1 MRTHGACAPRGT
13 AQPMGPP
20 GRVWDNAA
28 FAPQHAVMDPFFARA
43 YAAHRAGRLA
53 DAERDYRAAIDADPV
68 HADALHL
75 LGVLRHQQGRHE
87 EAADLVGRAVA
98 LRPNDAA
105 LQLNLGNA
113 LKALGRLD
121 GAIERFR
128 NALSLAPEFPLA
140 HYNLGNAYAQAGR
153 HEDAVDA
160 FEKSLRLQPN
170 DASTYN
176 NLGNALHA
184 LGRAEEAVAAFSRAL
199 ALRPGHAGAHNN
211 LGMALAALGR
221 PDDAIA
227 HYRAALAAEPRY
239 VAAHFNL
246 GNTLDALGRHE
257 PAVAAFEAALALQPA
272 FPPALLGLGN
282 ALAALA
288 RYAEAIARFER
299 AVGLDPQLALAWLGL
314 GNAHHAL
321 GGHEAAL
328 RAFDQALRLRPE
340 LASAQLNRALTL
352 LTLGDFE
359 RGLPAYESRLEI
371 ATAAANAAMPG
382 AAADAGSPAR
392 WRGEPI
398 ADRTLLIEAEQGFG
412 DTLQFLRFVP
422 LARARAGRVALVVPR
437 ELAPLVA
444 PLAQAWRVTLAAADE
459 ARPLADLHCPLLS
472 LPLAL
477 GTRMDTIPGTRRY
490 LDVPA
495 AYRRRW
501 RGSLG
506 GQAKVKIGLA
516 WSGRIHAHENR
527 TMPAAALAPLFA
539 LPGVDWLVLQPD
551 LTDEDKRAL
560 DIHARTASIHRF
572 DGRISDF
579 ADTAAIV
586 DRLDAVVSVDTSIA
600 HLAGALGK
608 PLWLMLPFAADW
620 RWFANTDRSPWY
632 PSARLARQRSPGQ
645 WSPVV
650 EDVARTLAREFPGPG

>member
-1 MRTHGACAPRGT
+1 
-13 AQPMGPP
+13 
-20 GRVWDNAA
+20 
-28 FAPQHAVMDPFFARA
+28 MDSFFARA
-43 YAAHRAGRLA
+43 YAAHRDGRLV
-53 DAERDYRAAIDADPV
+53 DAERDYRAAIEADPV
-68 HADALHL
+68 HTDALHL

-87 EAADLVGRAVA
+87 EAADLVSRAVA
-98 LRPNDAA
+98 LRPDDAA

-128 NALSLAPEFPLA
+128 NALTLAPEFPLA

-170 DASTYN
+170 DASTFN

-184 LGRAEEAVAAFSRAL
+184 LGRSDEAIAAFSRAL

-211 LGMALAALGR
+211 LGMAFAALAR
-221 PDDAIA
+221 PDDAVA
-227 HYRAALAAEPRY
+227 QFRAALAAEPRY

-246 GNTLDALGRHE
+246 GNTLDAVGRHDE
-257 PAVAAFEAALALQPA
+257 AVEAFAAALALQPA

-282 ALAALA
+282 ALAALG
-288 RYAEAIARFER
+288 RHAEAIARFER

-321 GGHEAAL
+321 GAHQAAL
-328 RAFDQALRLRPE
+328 RAFDQALRLRPD
-340 LASAQLNRALTL
+340 LASAHLNRALTL
-352 LTLGDFE
+352 LTLGDFG
-359 RGLPAYESRLEI
+359 RGLPAYESRFAVAAA
-371 ATAAANAAMPG
+371 ATATG
-382 AAADAGSPAR
+382 RLAAAPPEPPVPPR

-398 ADRTLLIEAEQGFG
+398 ADKTLWIEAEQGFG

-422 LARARAGRVALVVPR
+422 LACERAGRIVLTVQR
-437 ELAPLVA
+437 ELAPLVE
-444 PLAQAWRVTLAAADE
+444 PLAQTWRVTLTVAGE
-459 ARPLADLHCPLLS
+459 ARPQADLHCPLLS

-477 GTRMDTIPGTRRY
+477 GTRLDALPSSRRY
-490 LDVPA
+490 LEAPA

-506 GQAKVKIGLA
+506 GHAKVKIGLA
-516 WSGRIHAHENR
+516 WSGRIQAHENR
-527 TMPAAALAPLFA
+527 ALPVTLLAPLFA
-539 LPGVDWLVLQPD
+539 LAGIDWLVLQPNLSD
-551 LTDEDKRAL
+551 DDKLAL
-560 DIHARTASIHRF
+560 DTAARSASIHRL
-572 DGRISDF
+572 DTRIRDF
-579 ADTAAIV
+579 ADTAAII
-586 DRLDAVVSVDTSIA
+586 DKLDAVVSIDTSIA

-620 RWFANTDRSPWY
+620 RWFTNTDRSPWY
-632 PSARLARQRSPGQ
+632 PSARLVRQPAPGQ
-645 WSPVV
+645 WQSVV
-650 EDVARTLAREFPGPG
+650 EQVALAVSSEFSNR

>member
-1 MRTHGACAPRGT
+1 
-13 AQPMGPP
+13 
-20 GRVWDNAA
+20 
-28 FAPQHAVMDPFFARA
+28 MDSFFARA
-43 YAAHRAGRLA
+43 YAAHRDGRLV
-53 DAERDYRAAIDADPV
+53 DAERDYRAAIEADPV
-68 HADALHL
+68 HTDALHL

-87 EAADLVGRAVA
+87 EAADLVSRAVA
-98 LRPNDAA
+98 LRPDDAA

-128 NALSLAPEFPLA
+128 NALTLAPEFPLA

-170 DASTYN
+170 DASTFN

-184 LGRAEEAVAAFSRAL
+184 LGRSDEAIAAFSRAL

-211 LGMALAALGR
+211 LGMAFAALAR
-221 PDDAIA
+221 PDDAVA
-227 HYRAALAAEPRY
+227 QFRAALAAEPRY

-246 GNTLDALGRHE
+246 GNTLDAVGRHDE
-257 PAVAAFEAALALQPA
+257 AVEAFAAALALQPA

-282 ALAALA
+282 ALAALG
-288 RYAEAIARFER
+288 RHAEAIARFER

-321 GGHEAAL
+321 GAHQAAL
-328 RAFDQALRLRPE
+328 RAFDQALRLRPD
-340 LASAQLNRALTL
+340 LASAHLNRALTL
-352 LTLGDFE
+352 LTLGDFG
-359 RGLPAYESRLEI
+359 RGLPAYESRFAVAAA
-371 ATAAANAAMPG
+371 ATATG
-382 AAADAGSPAR
+382 RLAAAPPEPPVPPR

-398 ADRTLLIEAEQGFG
+398 ADKTLWIEAEQGFG

-422 LARARAGRVALVVPR
+422 LACERAGRIVLTVQR
-437 ELAPLVA
+437 ELAPLVE
-444 PLAQAWRVTLAAADE
+444 PLAQTWRVTLTVAGE
-459 ARPLADLHCPLLS
+459 TRPQADLHCPLLS

-477 GTRMDTIPGTRRY
+477 GTRLDALPSSRRY
-490 LDVPA
+490 LEAPA

-506 GQAKVKIGLA
+506 GHAKVKIGLA
-516 WSGRIHAHENR
+516 WSGRIQAHENR
-527 TMPAAALAPLFA
+527 ALPVTLLAPLFA
-539 LPGVDWLVLQPD
+539 LAGIDWLVLQPNLSD
-551 LTDEDKRAL
+551 DDKLAL
-560 DIHARTASIHRF
+560 DTAARSASIHRL
-572 DGRISDF
+572 DTRIRDF
-579 ADTAAIV
+579 ADTAAII
-586 DRLDAVVSVDTSIA
+586 DKLDAVVSIDTSIA

-620 RWFANTDRSPWY
+620 RWFTNTDRSPWY
-632 PSARLARQRSPGQ
+632 PSARLVRQPAPGQ
-645 WSPVV
+645 WQSVV
-650 EDVARTLAREFPGPG
+650 EQVALAVSSEFSNR

>member
-1 MRTHGACAPRGT
+1 
-13 AQPMGPP
+13 
-20 GRVWDNAA
+20 
-28 FAPQHAVMDPFFARA
+28 
-43 YAAHRAGRLA
+43 
-53 DAERDYRAAIDADPV
+53 
-68 HADALHL
+68 
-75 LGVLRHQQGRHE
+75 VLRHQQGRHE

-128 NALSLAPEFPLA
+128 NALTLAPEFPLA
-140 HYNLGNAYAQAGR
+140 HYNLGNAYALAGR

-160 FEKSLRLQPN
+160 FERSLRLQPN

-184 LGRAEEAVAAFSRAL
+184 LGRSEEAIAAFSQAL

-221 PDDAIA
+221 AQDAIA
-227 HYRAALAAEPRY
+227 QFRTALAAQPNY

-246 GNTLDALGRHE
+246 GNTLDAIGRHSE
-257 PAVAAFEAALALQPA
+257 AASAFEAALALQGA
-272 FPPALLGLGN
+272 FAPALLGLGN
-282 ALAALA
+282 ALAAQGLHA
-288 RYAEAIARFER
+288 QAIARFER
-299 AVGLDPQLALAWLGL
+299 AVGLDPQLALAWFGL

-321 GGHEAAL
+321 GAHEAAL
-328 RAFDQALRLRPE
+328 RAFDQALRLRPD
-340 LASAQLNRALTL
+340 LSSAQLNRALTL
-352 LTLGDFE
+352 LTLGDFT
-359 RGLPAYESRLEI
+359 RGLPAYESRLAI
-371 ATAAANAAMPG
+371 AATAATAAAASGSAPAG
-382 AAADAGSPAR
+382 AHALPR

-398 ADRTLLIEAEQGFG
+398 AERTLLIEAEQGFG

-422 LARARAGRVALVVPR
+422 LACERAGRVVLTVQR
-437 ELAPLVA
+437 ELEPLVA
-444 PLAQAWRVTLAAADE
+444 PLAKDWRISLAIAGE
-459 ARPLADLHCPLLS
+459 APPPADLHCPLLS

-477 GTRMDTIPGTRRY
+477 GATLAELPAPRRY

-506 GQAKVKIGLA
+506 GHAKIKIGLA
-516 WSGRIHAHENR
+516 WSGRIQAHENR
-527 TMPAAALAPLFA
+527 AMPVTALAPLVA
-539 LPGVDWLVLQPD
+539 IGGVDWLVLQPNLCD
-551 LTDEDKRAL
+551 DDTRAL
-560 DIHARTASIHRF
+560 DALSRTGSIHRF
-572 DGRISDF
+572 DTRIRDF

-586 DRLDAVVSVDTSIA
+586 DRLDAVVSIDTSIA

-620 RWFANTDRSPWY
+620 RWFTKTDRSPWY
-632 PSARLARQRSPGQ
+632 PSARLVRQPSPGQ
-645 WSPVV
+645 WDSVV
-650 EDVARTLAREFPGPG
+650 NDVAAALSRELLGR

>member
-1 MRTHGACAPRGT
+1 ME
-13 AQPMGPP
+13 
-20 GRVWDNAA
+20 
-28 FAPQHAVMDPFFARA
+28 PFFARA
-43 YAAHRAGRLA
+43 YAAHRDGRLV
-53 DAERDYRAAIDADPV
+53 DAERDYRAALDADPV
-68 HADALHL
+68 HTDALHL

-128 NALSLAPEFPLA
+128 NALTLAPEFPLA
-140 HYNLGNAYAQAGR
+140 HYNLGNAYALAGR

-160 FEKSLRLQPN
+160 FERSLRLQPN

-184 LGRAEEAVAAFSRAL
+184 LGRSEEAIAAFSQAL

-221 PDDAIA
+221 AQDAIA
-227 HYRAALAAEPRY
+227 QFRTALAAQPNY

-246 GNTLDALGRHE
+246 GNTLDAIGRHRE
-257 PAVAAFEAALALQPA
+257 AASAFEAALALQGA
-272 FPPALLGLGN
+272 FAPALLGLGN
-282 ALAALA
+282 ALAAQGLHA
-288 RYAEAIARFER
+288 QAIARFER

-321 GGHEAAL
+321 GAHEAAL
-328 RAFDQALRLRPE
+328 RAFDQALRLRPD
-340 LASAQLNRALTL
+340 LSSAQLNRALTL
-352 LTLGDFE
+352 LTLGDFT
-359 RGLPAYESRLEI
+359 RGLPAYESRLAI
-371 ATAAANAAMPG
+371 AATAATAAAASGSAPAG
-382 AAADAGSPAR
+382 AHALPR

-398 ADRTLLIEAEQGFG
+398 AERTLLVEAEQGFG

-422 LARARAGRVALVVPR
+422 LARERAGRVVLTVQR
-437 ELAPLVA
+437 ELEPLVA
-444 PLAQAWRVTLAAADE
+444 PLAKDWRISLAIAGE
-459 ARPLADLHCPLLS
+459 APPPADLHCPLLS

-477 GTRMDTIPGTRRY
+477 GATLAELPAPRRY

-506 GQAKVKIGLA
+506 GHAKIKIGLA
-516 WSGRIHAHENR
+516 WSGRIQAHENR
-527 TMPAAALAPLFA
+527 AMPVTALAPLVA
-539 LPGVDWLVLQPD
+539 IGGVDWLVLQPNLCD
-551 LTDEDKRAL
+551 DDTRAL
-560 DIHARTASIHRF
+560 DALSRTGSIHRF
-572 DGRISDF
+572 DTRIRDF

-586 DRLDAVVSVDTSIA
+586 DRLDAVVSIDTSIA

-620 RWFANTDRSPWY
+620 RWFTKTDRSPWY
-632 PSARLARQRSPGQ
+632 PSARLVRQPSPGQ
-645 WSPVV
+645 WDSVV
-650 EDVARTLAREFPGPG
+650 NDVAAALSRELLGR

>member
-1 MRTHGACAPRGT
+1 
-13 AQPMGPP
+13 
-20 GRVWDNAA
+20 
-28 FAPQHAVMDPFFARA
+28 MDSFFARA
-43 YAAHRAGRLA
+43 YAAHRDGRLV
-53 DAERDYRAAIDADPV
+53 DAERDYRAAIEADPV
-68 HADALHL
+68 HTDALHL

-87 EAADLVGRAVA
+87 EAADLVSRAVA
-98 LRPNDAA
+98 LRPDDAA

-128 NALSLAPEFPLA
+128 NALTLAPEFPLA

-170 DASTYN
+170 DASTFN

-184 LGRAEEAVAAFSRAL
+184 LGRSDEAIAAFSRAL

-211 LGMALAALGR
+211 LGMAFAALAR
-221 PDDAIA
+221 PDDAVA
-227 HYRAALAAEPRY
+227 QFRAALAAEPRY

-246 GNTLDALGRHE
+246 GNTLDAVGRHDE
-257 PAVAAFEAALALQPA
+257 AVEAFAAALALQPA

-282 ALAALA
+282 ALAALG
-288 RYAEAIARFER
+288 RHAEAIARFER

-321 GGHEAAL
+321 GAHQAAL
-328 RAFDQALRLRPE
+328 RAFDQALRLRPD
-340 LASAQLNRALTL
+340 LASAHLNRALTL
-352 LTLGDFE
+352 LTLGDFG
-359 RGLPAYESRLEI
+359 RGLPAYESRFAVAAA
-371 ATAAANAAMPG
+371 ATATG
-382 AAADAGSPAR
+382 RLAAAPPEPPVPPR

-398 ADRTLLIEAEQGFG
+398 ADKTLWIEAEQGFG

-422 LARARAGRVALVVPR
+422 LACERAGRIVLTVQR
-437 ELAPLVA
+437 ELAPLVE
-444 PLAQAWRVTLAAADE
+444 PLAQTWRVTLTVAGE
-459 ARPLADLHCPLLS
+459 ARPQADLHCPLLS

-477 GTRMDTIPGTRRY
+477 GTRLDALPSSRRY
-490 LDVPA
+490 LEAPA

-506 GQAKVKIGLA
+506 GHAKVKIGLA
-516 WSGRIHAHENR
+516 WSGRIQAHENR
-527 TMPAAALAPLFA
+527 ALPVTLLAPLFA
-539 LPGVDWLVLQPD
+539 LAGIDWLVLQPNLSD
-551 LTDEDKRAL
+551 DDKLAL
-560 DIHARTASIHRF
+560 DTAARSASIHRL
-572 DGRISDF
+572 DTRIRYF
-579 ADTAAIV
+579 ADTAAII
-586 DRLDAVVSVDTSIA
+586 DKLDAVVSIDTSIA

-620 RWFANTDRSPWY
+620 RWFTNTDRSPWY
-632 PSARLARQRSPGQ
+632 PSARLVRQPAPGQ
-645 WSPVV
+645 WQSVV
-650 EDVARTLAREFPGPG
+650 EQVALAVSSEFSNR

>member
-1 MRTHGACAPRGT
+1 
-13 AQPMGPP
+13 
-20 GRVWDNAA
+20 
-28 FAPQHAVMDPFFARA
+28 MDPLFARA
-43 YAAHRAGRLA
+43 YAAHRDGRLA

-68 HADALHL
+68 HTDALHL

-128 NALSLAPEFPLA
+128 NALSLAPEFALA

-153 HEDAVDA
+153 HEDAADA

-184 LGRAEEAVAAFSRAL
+184 LGRGEEAIAAFSRAL
-199 ALRPGHAGAHNN
+199 TLRPGHAGARNN

-221 PDDAIA
+221 ADEAIA
-227 HYRAALAAEPRY
+227 QFRAAIEAEPRY
-239 VAAHFNL
+239 VAAYFNL
-246 GNTLDALGRHE
+246 GNTLDALGRHDE
-257 PAVAAFEAALALQPA
+257 AVGAFDAALGLQGA

-282 ALAALA
+282 ALAALG
-288 RYAEAIARFER
+288 RHTEAIARFER

-321 GGHEAAL
+321 GAHEAAL

-352 LTLGDFE
+352 LTLGDFS
-359 RGLPAYESRLEI
+359 RGLPAYESRLAVATI
-371 ATAAANAAMPG
+371 ATSA
-382 AAADAGSPAR
+382 AAADAAPAVNPALPPR

-398 ADRTLLIEAEQGFG
+398 VERTLWIEAEQGFG

-422 LARARAGRVALVVPR
+422 LARERAGRIVLTVQR
-437 ELAPLVA
+437 ELVPLVA
-444 PLAQAWRVTLAAADE
+444 PLAHPWRIAVAIAGE
-459 ARPLADLHCPLLS
+459 ARPQADLHCPLLS

-477 GTRMDTIPGTRRY
+477 GIQFDTIPSTRRY
-490 LDVPA
+490 VEVPA
-495 AYRRRW
+495 VYRRRW

-506 GQAKVKIGLA
+506 GHAKVKVGLA
-516 WSGRIHAHENR
+516 WSGRIQAQENR
-527 TMPAAALAPLFA
+527 AMPVEALAPLFA
-539 LPGVDWLVLQPD
+539 LPGIDWLVLQPN
-551 LTDEDKRAL
+551 LTDDDKRAL
-560 DIHARTASIHRF
+560 EAPARTASVHRF
-572 DGRISDF
+572 DDRIGDF

-586 DRLDAVVSVDTSIA
+586 DRLDAVVSIDTSIA

-608 PLWLMLPFAADW
+608 PLWLMLPYAADW
-620 RWFANTDRSPWY
+620 RWFTNTDRSPWY
-632 PSARLARQRSPGQ
+632 PSARLVRQPAPGQ
-645 WSPVV
+645 WGPVV
-650 EDVARTLAREFPGPG
+650 EGVARALARECLGLA